1 VAQCLIATRKLNSSW
16 ISTYFENYDSEA
28 EVKADKTVVMP
39 YWQDTEP
46 MDTEK
51 TYEVTLEA
59 AKKVA
64 DSSDLS
70 FGSSETT
77 PWSVAVTIIS

>member
-16 ISTYFENYDSEA
+16 ISTYFENYDGEA
-28 EVKADKTVVMP
+28 EVKADKTMVVP
-39 YWQDTEP
+39 HWFKDEPIDT
-46 MDTEK
+46 DK
-51 TYEVTLEA
+51 TYQVTLEA

-70 FGSSETT
+70 FGSSETA
-77 PWSVAVTIIS
+77 PW